1 MSTFG
6 EYFRVTTYA
15 TAQLTAVTFDSTTDN
30 PSQLW
35 RIALS
40 LGGVYR

>member
-15 TAQLTAVTFDSTTDN
+15 HALTHLPFHFR
-30 PSQLW
+30 PG
-35 RIALS
+35 IS
-40 LGGVYR
+40 LEG